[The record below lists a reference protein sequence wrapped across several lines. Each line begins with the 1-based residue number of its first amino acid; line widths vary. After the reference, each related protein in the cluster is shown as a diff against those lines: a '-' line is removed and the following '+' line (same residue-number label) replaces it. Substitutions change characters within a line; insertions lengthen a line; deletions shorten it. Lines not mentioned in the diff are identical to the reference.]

1 LAILLKIP
9 RAKFGIKKAIFCIK
23 KAKKSETLIPH
34 SLEHHCFPFVIRQI
48 GNLLP
53 DFRNI
58 LATRI
63 LCRPLF
69 MSFVSRGWSSETL
82 SRGLGIVRSQS
93 MSCASDPETEAMM
106 AELRRLE
113 EIWGAHAVD

>member
-1 LAILLKIP
+1 
-9 RAKFGIKKAIFCIK
+9 
-23 KAKKSETLIPH
+23 
-34 SLEHHCFPFVIRQI
+34 
-48 GNLLP
+48 
-53 DFRNI
+53 
-58 LATRI
+58 
-63 LCRPLF
+63 

-106 AELRRLE
+106 AELRRLQ